1 MNLRINQTVKVTK
14 KCKTNEC
21 LSLDSPEAGPW
32 TKIIVKAPLKGNE
45 KIGQGWK
52 YNDKACIMN

>member
-21 LSLDSPEAGPW
+21 LSLDSPEAGPDFPVREMR
-32 TKIIVKAPLKGNE
+32 K
-45 KIGQGWK
+45 
-52 YNDKACIMN
+52 